1 MLKQKMFFV
10 KHHVLPGEVALF
22 KALSGGRVEKVIEH
36 QVEK

>member
-10 KHHVLPGEVALF
+10 KHHVLLGETALF